1 MWTKYKIGT
10 NGVAVVIEELKQC
23 ISAKAHIIRR
33 CNDRI
38 CIISKTSYLRLTRG
52 IFTKNLMTNN
62 KVINRFLVL
71 IKPESLG
78 VLSRMGQWNTEE
90 MLVG

>member
-10 NGVAVVIEELKQC
+10 NGVAVMIEELKQC

-33 CNDRI
+33 CNDLI

-52 IFTKNLMTNN
+52 IFTKNMMTH
-62 KVINRFLVL
+62 KKMTNRFLML

-78 VLSRMGQWNTEE
+78 VISRTGQ
-90 MLVG
+90 